1 MDRKVSELPE
11 AQQINDDD
19 IFMILQNNKNK
30 KVTID
35 KLLSLMQT
43 ETITNANGT
52 AIKFADGTM
61 LEYGT
66 YDTGI
71 TDFTTQFGSVFY
83 NQSYSTINFP
93 LAFVD
98 IPSIVINQELGGYL
112 GGNTLGGLPT
122 KTNFRVYLYIAQS
135 GVLNRNATIYWQAIR
150 KMEIER

>member
-43 ETITNANGT
+43 ETITNENGT

-61 LEYGT
+61 ICY
-66 YDTGI
+66 
-71 TDFTTQFGSVFY
+71 
-83 NQSYSTINFP
+83 
-93 LAFVD
+93 
-98 IPSIVINQELGGYL
+98 
-112 GGNTLGGLPT
+112 
-122 KTNFRVYLYIAQS
+122 R
-135 GVLNRNATIYWQAIR
+135 
-150 KMEIER
+150 

>member
-43 ETITNANGT
+43 ETITNKKGT

-61 LEYGT
+61 ICY
-66 YDTGI
+66 
-71 TDFTTQFGSVFY
+71 
-83 NQSYSTINFP
+83 
-93 LAFVD
+93 
-98 IPSIVINQELGGYL
+98 
-112 GGNTLGGLPT
+112 
-122 KTNFRVYLYIAQS
+122 R
-135 GVLNRNATIYWQAIR
+135 
-150 KMEIER
+150 